1 MFSGTKSKCQFI
13 PGPLVE
19 ELLDFWAGVCP
30 STGPRF
36 WLAVLCAVCDFPTSH
51 RLWFS
56 GIFSKK
62 RLCVRKIF
70 QGHDLER
77 NKISLGLTKTA
88 GMYAATLFF
97 VCGGAVAS
105 WLVRSTLDRVVWV

>member
-19 ELLDFWAGVCP
+19 ELLDFWVSVCP

-51 RLWFS
+51 RLVFWYFQQEKAVC
-56 GIFSKK
+56 KK
-62 RLCVRKIF
+62 DF
-70 QGHDLER
+70 P
-77 NKISLGLTKTA
+77 
-88 GMYAATLFF
+88 
-97 VCGGAVAS
+97 
-105 WLVRSTLDRVVWV
+105 RS

>member
-36 WLAVLCAVCDFPTSH
+36 CALAENFENSSAINP
-51 RLWFS
+51 
-56 GIFSKK
+56 
-62 RLCVRKIF
+62 
-70 QGHDLER
+70 
-77 NKISLGLTKTA
+77 
-88 GMYAATLFF
+88 
-97 VCGGAVAS
+97 
-105 WLVRSTLDRVVWV
+105 